1 MLSCYLFRYSAD
13 RPARCRR
20 EAGDID
26 LDGDGE
32 ISFEEFRQMMED
44 DPTAVTT
51 GATTGTGTP
60 ASTGA

>member
-1 MLSCYLFRYSAD
+1 MLPRLLLRVSAD

-20 EAGDID
+20 KAGGID

-44 DPTAVTT
+44 DPTAVAT
-51 GATTGTGTP
+51 GASTGTGTP
-60 ASTGA
+60 ANTGA